1 MPAEMSVI
9 SGIVLLLLGRKLFW
23 LFVALAGFYVG
34 FEVARA
40 VAADQPQWL
49 VWLAGAA
56 AGLIGVI
63 VAMLFQ
69 RVAFALGGL
78 YAGGYL
84 ALLAAERY
92 LPGALGLGAFVIGGA
107 VGAIAAALIMDWAII
122 ALSCMFG
129 AALVVSSL
137 GLGDMGSVLAYAGL
151 MATGIVVQARLMRG
165 PMRPDPGSEAD
176 AR

>member
-1 MPAEMSVI
+1 MPAEVSVI
-9 SGIVLLLLGRKLFW
+9 AGALLLLLGRKLFW

-34 FEVARA
+34 FEIAREVLA
-40 VAADQPQWL
+40 GQPQWML
-49 VWLAGAA
+49 WLAAAA
-56 AGLIGVI
+56 AGVIGAI

-92 LPGALGLGAFVIGGA
+92 LPGALGLGAFVIGGV

-122 ALSCMFG
+122 ALSCMLG

-137 GLGDMGSVLAYAGL
+137 GLGDLGSVLAYAGL
-151 MATGIVVQARLMRG
+151 IATGIIVQARLMRG
-165 PMRPDPGSEAD
+165 PMRPEARGEAD

>member
-1 MPAEMSVI
+1 MPAEVSVI
-9 SGIVLLLLGRKLFW
+9 LGVVLLLLGRKLFW

-40 VAADQPQWL
+40 VAVDQPQWL

-56 AGLIGVI
+56 AGLIGAI

-69 RVAFALGGL
+69 RVAFALGGI

-92 LPGALGLGAFVIGGA
+92 LPGAFGLGAFIVGGA
-107 VGAIAAALIMDWAII
+107 VGAIAAALIMDWAIV

-129 AALVVSSL
+129 AALVVASLSL
-137 GLGDMGSVLAYAGL
+137 GELESVLAYAGL
-151 MATGIVVQARLMRG
+151 VAAGILVQVRLMRG
-165 PMRPDPGSEAD
+165 PVRPEARSEANP
-176 AR
+176 R

>member
-1 MPAEMSVI
+1 MPAEASVI
-9 SGIVLLLLGRKLFW
+9 AGAILLLLGRKLFW

-34 FEVARA
+34 VEVARA
-40 VAADQPQWL
+40 VAVDQPQWL

-56 AGLIGVI
+56 TGLIGAI

-84 ALLAAERY
+84 ALLAADRY
-92 LPGALGLGAFVIGGA
+92 LPGTFGLGAFVIGGA
-107 VGAIAAALIMDWAII
+107 AGAIVAALIMDGAII
-122 ALSCMFG
+122 ALSCMLG

-137 GLGDMGSVLAYAGL
+137 GLGELGSVLAYAGL
-151 MATGIVVQARLMRG
+151 LAIGILVQVRLMRG
-165 PMRPDPGSEAD
+165 PIRPEGRSKAGAP
-176 AR
+176 

>member
-1 MPAEMSVI
+1 MPAEVSVI
-9 SGIVLLLLGRKLFW
+9 LGVVLLLLGRKLFW

-40 VAADQPQWL
+40 VLADQPQWL
-49 VWLAGAA
+49 TWLAAAA
-56 AGLIGVI
+56 AGLIGAI
-63 VAMLFQ
+63 LAMLFQ

-84 ALLAAERY
+84 ALLAAERF
-92 LPGALGLGAFVIGGA
+92 LPGAFGLGAFVAGA
-107 VGAIAAALIMDWAII
+107 VAGAIAAVLIMDWAII

-137 GLGDMGSVLAYAGL
+137 GLGDIGSVLAFAAL
-151 MATGIVVQARLMRG
+151 VATGIIVQVRLLRG
-165 PMRPDPGSEAD
+165 PMRPGGRDEAD
-176 AR
+176 PR

>member
-1 MPAEMSVI
+1 MPAEVSVI
-9 SGIVLLLLGRKLFW
+9 LGIVLLLLGRKLFW

-40 VAADQPQWL
+40 VMTAQPQWL
-49 VWLAGAA
+49 IWLAAAA
-56 AGLIGVI
+56 AGLIGAI
-63 VAMLFQ
+63 LAMLFQ

-84 ALLAAERY
+84 ALLAAERF
-92 LPGALGLGAFVIGGA
+92 LPGVAGLGAFVVGA
-107 VGAIAAALIMDWAII
+107 VAGAIAAVLIMDWAII

-137 GLGDMGSVLAYAGL
+137 GLGDTGSVLAFAAL
-151 MATGIVVQARLMRG
+151 VAIGIIAQRRLMRG
-165 PMRPDPGSEAD
+165 PMRPDAPSEAD